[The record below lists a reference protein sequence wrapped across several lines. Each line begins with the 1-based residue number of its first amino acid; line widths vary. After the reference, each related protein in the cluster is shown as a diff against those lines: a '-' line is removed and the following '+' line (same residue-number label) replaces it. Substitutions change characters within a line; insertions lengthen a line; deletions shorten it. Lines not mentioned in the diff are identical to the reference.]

1 MASIFPSRRVRRTPF
16 SDGVTAAGVR
26 GYTVYNH
33 MLLPTMFHSIEADYR
48 HLKSAVQVWDVSCER
63 QVEVKGPDARRMIQ
77 LLTPRDLSKLSPGR
91 CMYIPVVDQMGG
103 MLNDPVLVEVT
114 PDTYWISIAD
124 SDFLQWVLCF
134 AGTGGFDVQVREPD
148 VSPLAIQGPGA
159 DDLAARVFGE
169 AVRDLRFFGCKR
181 FEFQGQSWIVARS
194 GYSKQGGFEIY
205 VEGSENG
212 MAIWDALFSAGE
224 DMDVRA
230 GCPNLIERIEG
241 GLLSYG
247 NDMTRE
253 NSPLEC
259 GLGKYVSENQ
269 LETCMGGR
277 ALREELEAG
286 PKQMIR
292 AIAIHGVTPPHDRAW
307 PLLAGDRQVGQ
318 VTSAAWSPDFDT
330 GVGIGMVARSHWEA
344 GTKLVLQTPEGTVD
358 ATVRAE
364 FWI

>member
-1 MASIFPSRRVRRTPF
+1 M
-16 SDGVTAAGVR
+16 
-26 GYTVYNH
+26 
-33 MLLPTMFHSIEADYR
+33 
-48 HLKSAVQVWDVSCER
+48 
-63 QVEVKGPDARRMIQ
+63 
-77 LLTPRDLSKLSPGR
+77 
-91 CMYIPVVDQMGG
+91 
-103 MLNDPVLVEVT
+103 
-114 PDTYWISIAD
+114 
-124 SDFLQWVLCF
+124 
-134 AGTGGFDVQVREPD
+134 
-148 VSPLAIQGPGA
+148 
-159 DDLAARVFGE
+159 
-169 AVRDLRFFGCKR
+169 
-181 FEFQGQSWIVARS
+181 ARS

-212 MAIWDALFSAGE
+212 MAIWDALFAAGQ

-269 LETCMGGR
+269 LETCVGGR
-277 ALREELEAG
+277 ALREELDAG

-330 GVGIGMVARSHWEA
+330 GVGIGMVARSHWDA
-344 GTKLVLQTPEGTVD
+344 GTKLVLETPEGTVD